1 MAREEKSGLRFSF
14 SSCPSQA
21 SWVALGRDKGEKKHF
36 TRLSADTLV
45 PEVLE
50 WESSVG
56 FSEGSRTPQTLRFM
70 TRKKTQGKWDP
81 GYGERWGCWVGP
93 SSGLSGGTEQVK
105 RHLLD
110 SYRKKKALLFSWLSP
125 CICHTLLCRTW
136 LLPLK
141 SRGTML
147 GLSYPFILVLS
158 DTSRL
163 FIYTPSRANPT
174 SPPRLTMAPATGQI
188 VTNRITT
195 LSAIKLH
202 HGSGSL
208 LCTSY
213 LMLLTSYDVR
223 SSYSHFCM
231 REPRHRSISCPA
243 HDCTVCRGERQA
255 SKPIRLKK
263 PILYACPLAATCML
277 RLGMFPEPPS
287 KWTW

>member
-1 MAREEKSGLRFSF
+1 MGKQCGLLRRIQNPTDVKIHDSEEDTGQMGPR
-14 SSCPSQA
+14 
-21 SWVALGRDKGEKKHF
+21 VRGEVGMLGRALFRAFWGH
-36 TRLSADTLV
+36 
-45 PEVLE
+45 
-50 WESSVG
+50 
-56 FSEGSRTPQTLRFM
+56 RTSQTA
-70 TRKKTQGKWDP
+70 
-81 GYGERWGCWVGP
+81 
-93 SSGLSGGTEQVK
+93 SSGLLQ
-105 RHLLD
+105 
-110 SYRKKKALLFSWLSP
+110 KKKSPTFFMALSLYLP
-125 CICHTLLCRTW
+125 HLLCRTW